1 MKRSS
6 IFSLPLIIVLA
17 LFFMAPSPGVAQDF
31 VYQPINP
38 AFGGSPLNY
47 SWLLSSA
54 GTQNK
59 YSESQDFGF
68 NDDPVAGF
76 HENLQRQ
83 VLSELTQNIIREKLG
98 DDFSFTQESTLN
110 FGEFTVDVIPGG
122 NGVSI
127 RIFNAVTGQETSIT
141 IPEINV

>member
-1 MKRSS
+1 MYLWP
-6 IFSLPLIIVLA
+6 ICFILLCFFLA
-17 LFFMAPSPGVAQDF
+17 PVPGAAQNF

-54 GTQNK
+54 STQNK
-59 YSESQDFGF
+59 YRETHDFGL
-68 NDDPVAGF
+68 NDDPVANF

-83 VLSELTQNIIREKLG
+83 VLSELTQNIIRDKLG
-98 DDFSFTQESTLN
+98 DDFSFSKESTLN
-110 FGEFTVDVIPGG
+110 FGEFSIDVIPNG